1 METWASQQLHHLQ
14 LSSSTSPLIN
24 VSVSRCRFPLRT
36 VTRVV
41 GVVQYVENSSYMLT
55 TRRVDYLTESW
66 LFSFLALWAP
76 QAECRLV
83 PDVSTADIPKT
94 QQLTSQQYKWINNTT
109 GEGFVFLFW
118 AWTVRF
124 TSSFAWKH
132 QESSIR
138 FYVTKSRFMIT
149 VHVNNIHCLISVT
162 LMIIYL
168 WGHCTLISAVQVEF
182 VIIMIRSDRLDEFTL
197 L

>member
-1 METWASQQLHHLQ
+1 MAPTCSQQGVWIILPSHDCSVFWRCELHKP
-14 LSSSTSPLIN
+14 SV
-24 VSVSRCRFPLRT
+24 VS
-36 VTRVV
+36 
-41 GVVQYVENSSYMLT
+41 
-55 TRRVDYLTESW
+55 
-66 LFSFLALWAP
+66 
-76 QAECRLV
+76 
-83 PDVSTADIPKT
+83 ADIPKT

-124 TSSFAWKH
+124 TSSLSWKH